1 MATLSESCF
10 DRNARDAQ
18 AAAADYPAPMINSVM
33 NRAEWGIL
41 VGLAL
46 IWGAAFF
53 FIKVA
58 VTHVEPLTYVWLRL
72 TIAAGGL
79 WLFLR
84 WRGDKL
90 NLPLSIWGAV
100 LVLALLNNVIPFAL
114 FGWGQRHIASG
125 LAAILNSTTPIW
137 GVLVAHLFTAD
148 EKISPAKLL
157 GVVIGFLGVATM
169 IGPDLLGS
177 NGNLVAQLAC
187 LTAALCYALAGVWA
201 RRFKRLGVTPMKVAT
216 SQLLAGALVMAPVA
230 FLIDQPWTQP
240 LPPIEAWGAIA
251 VLALVCSAY
260 AYVLYFK
267 LIESAGAT
275 NALLVTLLVPPIAI
289 ILGAA
294 LLGER
299 LASGQ
304 FMGLAFIALGLA
316 VIDGRIARALGR
328 KAAA

>member
-1 MATLSESCF
+1 
-10 DRNARDAQ
+10 
-18 AAAADYPAPMINSVM
+18 
-33 NRAEWGIL
+33 
-41 VGLAL
+41 
-46 IWGAAFF
+46 
-53 FIKVA
+53 
-58 VTHVEPLTYVWLRL
+58 
-72 TIAAGGL
+72 
-79 WLFLR
+79 
-84 WRGDKL
+84 
-90 NLPLSIWGAV
+90 
-100 LVLALLNNVIPFAL
+100 
-114 FGWGQRHIASG
+114 
-125 LAAILNSTTPIW
+125 
-137 GVLVAHLFTAD
+137 
-148 EKISPAKLL
+148 
-157 GVVIGFLGVATM
+157 
-169 IGPDLLGS
+169 
-177 NGNLVAQLAC
+177 
-187 LTAALCYALAGVWA
+187 
-201 RRFKRLGVTPMKVAT
+201 
-216 SQLLAGALVMAPVA
+216 MAPAA